1 MKKLTLVLKLILRA
15 KFVFKTPKEHEVII
29 FDKMS
34 AKDLKS
40 CLSKFSPYVLQV
52 RLENMDEI
60 YFSYKILKKMLNNY
74 LRGNLFTVYLIS
86 LIELIKAKVVVTHVD
101 NSFKFSTIAKV
112 LEKKITFIA
121 IQNAARYELIEF
133 DYLYRTKKIKKN
145 YLKKYYIPNFFSFGD
160 YERDLYPKLQIN
172 VKNIYPAG
180 NLRWASF
187 LNHIKKEN
195 HSLEKYNSDICLISE
210 TIGEVYMHSSA
221 ILNERAKK
229 EINDHKLL
237 ENINMKKGWVDIVKY
252 TIKFCIKNNMKL
264 VIPLKRSKISTPA
277 AHKVEYNFFKDNL
290 ESNEF
295 NYFNSCFIEN
305 ERGNYSSYR
314 AVKNSKVAVGNVSTL
329 LRDKLGTGGKILS
342 CNLTKVEVYNFP
354 IGGICSLNNCTYL
367 EFEKRLLEIYS
378 ISKESYFSKM
388 DKKPDYVMRFNKNN
402 STINLIREKLL
413 QLGVNQN

>member
-1 MKKLTLVLKLILRA
+1 MRKLILLLKLILRA

-29 FDKMS
+29 FDKIS
-34 AKDLKS
+34 AEYLKS
-40 CLSKFSPYVLQV
+40 CLSKFSPYVLQA
-52 RLENMDEI
+52 RPENMDEI

-86 LIELIKAKVVVTHVD
+86 LIELIKAKAVITNID

-121 IQNAARYELIEF
+121 IQNAARYELLEF
-133 DYLYRTKKIKKN
+133 DYLYRTKKIKQN

-160 YERDLYPKLQIN
+160 YERDFYPKLQIN
-172 VKNIYPAG
+172 AKNIYPAG

-210 TIGEVYMHSSA
+210 YLGKESLHSTA
-221 ILNERAKK
+221 ALNERAKK
-229 EINDHKLL
+229 KINDPKLL
-237 ENINMKKGWVDIVKY
+237 ENINIKKGYVDTVKY

-264 VIPLKRSKISTPA
+264 VIPLKRNKISVPVA
-277 AHKVEYNFFKDNL
+277 YKEEHNWFKDNL

-305 ERGNYSSYR
+305 ERGNFSSYR
-314 AVKNSKVAVGNVSTL
+314 AVKNSKVTVGTVSTL

-342 CNLTKVEVYNFP
+342 CNLTKAEMYNFP

>member
-1 MKKLTLVLKLILRA
+1 MRKLILLLKLILRA

-29 FDKMS
+29 FDKTS
-34 AKDLKS
+34 AKYLKS
-40 CLSKFSPYVLQV
+40 CLSKFSPYVLQA
-52 RLENMDEI
+52 RPENMDEI

-86 LIELIKAKVVVTHVD
+86 LIELIKAKAVITIID

-121 IQNAARYELIEF
+121 IQNAARYELLEF

-145 YLKKYYIPNFFSFGD
+145 YLKKFYIPNFFSFGD

-180 NLRWASF
+180 SLRWASF

-195 HSLEKYNSDICLISE
+195 HSLEKYNSDICLIPE
-210 TIGEVYMHSSA
+210 HLAKGMHSTFG
-221 ILNERAKK
+221 LNAKTRK
-229 EINDHKLL
+229 KINDPKLL
-237 ENINMKKGWVDIVKY
+237 ENINLKKGFVDIIKY

-264 VIPLKRSKISTPA
+264 IIPLKRDKKYTPKA
-277 AHKVEYNFFKDNL
+277 YKVEHEFYKRNLKEEEFDYFQKNFLEKERDN
-290 ESNEF
+290 F
-295 NYFNSCFIEN
+295 
-305 ERGNYSSYR
+305 SSYR

>member
-1 MKKLTLVLKLILRA
+1 MKKLILVLKLFLRA
-15 KFVFKTPKEHEVII
+15 KFIFKTPKKNDLVI
-29 FDKMS
+29 FDEES
-34 AKDLKS
+34 VLDLS
-40 CLSKFSPYVLQV
+40 NCLSKFNFFVLQV

-60 YFSYKILKKMLNNY
+60 YFSYKILKKIINNY
-74 LRGNLFTVYLIS
+74 FKGNLFTVYLIS
-86 LIELIKAKVVVTHVD
+86 LIELIRPRVVITNID
-101 NSFKFSTIAKV
+101 NSFKFSTLAKV

-121 IQNAARYELIEF
+121 IQNAARYELLEL

-172 VKNIYPAG
+172 VKNIYPVG
-180 NLRWASF
+180 NLRWANF
-187 LNHIKKEN
+187 LHHIKSEN
-195 HSLEKYNSDICLISE
+195 NSHEKYNSDICLISE
-210 TIGEVYMHSSA
+210 LIAEGMHSTFA
-221 ILNERAKK
+221 LNAKTRK
-229 EINDHKLL
+229 KINDPKLL
-237 ENINMKKGWVDIVKY
+237 ENINIKKGFLDIIKY

-264 VIPLKRSKISTPA
+264 VVPLKWCKISTPA
-277 AHKVEYNFFKDNL
+277 AYKVEYNFFKGNL

-295 NYFNSCFIEN
+295 NYFNSCFIES
-305 ERGNYSSYR
+305 ERDNFSSYR
-314 AVKNSKVAVGNVSTL
+314 AVKNSKVTVGNVSTL
-329 LRDKLGTGGKILS
+329 LRNKLGTGGKILS
-342 CNLTKVEVYNFP
+342 CNLTKVEMYNFP

-413 QLGVNQN
+413 QLGVKQN

>member
-1 MKKLTLVLKLILRA
+1 MITNI
-15 KFVFKTPKEHEVII
+15 
-29 FDKMS
+29 
-34 AKDLKS
+34 
-40 CLSKFSPYVLQV
+40 
-52 RLENMDEI
+52 
-60 YFSYKILKKMLNNY
+60 
-74 LRGNLFTVYLIS
+74 
-86 LIELIKAKVVVTHVD
+86 D
-101 NSFKFSTIAKV
+101 NSAKFSTLAKV

-121 IQNAARYELIEF
+121 IQNAARYELLEF

-145 YLKKYYIPNFFSFGD
+145 YLKKFYIPNFFSFGD

-180 NLRWASF
+180 SLRWASF

-195 HSLEKYNSDICLISE
+195 HSLEKYNSDICLIPE
-210 TIGEVYMHSSA
+210 HLAKGMHSTFD
-221 ILNERAKK
+221 LNAKTRK
-229 EINDHKLL
+229 KINDPKLL
-237 ENINMKKGWVDIVKY
+237 ENINIKKGFLDIIKY

-264 VIPLKRSKISTPA
+264 VVPLKYCKISEPA
-277 AHKVEYNFFKDNL
+277 GYKIEYNFFKDNL

-295 NYFNSCFIEN
+295 NYFNSCLIEN
-305 ERGNYSSYR
+305 ERDNFSSYR
-314 AVKNSKVAVGNVSTL
+314 AVKNSKVTVGNVSTL
-329 LRDKLGTGGKILS
+329 LRNKLGTGGKILS
-342 CNLTKVEVYNFP
+342 CNLTKVEMYNFP

-413 QLGVNQN
+413 QLGVKQN

>member
-1 MKKLTLVLKLILRA
+1 MQKIFTLIKIMLRS
-15 KFVFKTPKEHEVII
+15 KFIFKTPKKHDLILFDDDSFFDMKNVISGFNYFI
-29 FDKMS
+29 
-34 AKDLKS
+34 
-40 CLSKFSPYVLQV
+40 LQV
-52 RLENMDEI
+52 RTERVTKVYISFKIFRNI
-60 YFSYKILKKMLNNY
+60 FKNFSK
-74 LRGNLFTVYLIS
+74 GNLFTAYLVS
-86 LIELIKAKVVVTHVD
+86 LIELIEPKVVITNID
-101 NSFKFSTIAKV
+101 NSVKFSDVAKI

-121 IQNAARYELIEF
+121 IQNAARYELLEL

-145 YLKKYYIPNFFSFGD
+145 YLKKFYIPNFFSFGD

-180 NLRWASF
+180 SSRWASF

-195 HSLEKYNSDICLISE
+195 HSLEKYNSDICLIPE
-210 TIGEVYMHSSA
+210 HLAKGMHSTFG
-221 ILNERAKK
+221 LNAKTRK
-229 EINDHKLL
+229 KINDPKLL
-237 ENINMKKGWVDIVKY
+237 ENINIKKGWVNVIKY

-264 VIPLKRSKISTPA
+264 VIPLKCGKISAPA
-277 AHKVEYNFFKDNL
+277 AYKIEYNFFKDNL

-295 NYFNSCFIEN
+295 NYFNSCLIEN
-305 ERGNYSSYR
+305 ERDNFSSYR
-314 AVKNSKVAVGNVSTL
+314 AVKNSKVTVGNVSTL
-329 LRDKLGTGGKILS
+329 LRNKLGTGGKILS

-367 EFEKRLLEIYS
+367 EFEKRLLEIYL